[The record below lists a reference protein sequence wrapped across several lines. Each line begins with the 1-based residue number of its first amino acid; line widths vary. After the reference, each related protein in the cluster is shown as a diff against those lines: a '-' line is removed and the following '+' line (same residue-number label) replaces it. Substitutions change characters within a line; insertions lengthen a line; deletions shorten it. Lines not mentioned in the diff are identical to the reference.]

1 MFKRNL
7 PLCKKESI
15 SMICFPYHK
24 HILEQL
30 LQNLLLQSYS
40 VFIRSHM
47 TIEFTL
53 NQNIQLMVHL
63 ETPIHV

>member
-1 MFKRNL
+1 
-7 PLCKKESI
+7 
-15 SMICFPYHK
+15 MICFPYHK